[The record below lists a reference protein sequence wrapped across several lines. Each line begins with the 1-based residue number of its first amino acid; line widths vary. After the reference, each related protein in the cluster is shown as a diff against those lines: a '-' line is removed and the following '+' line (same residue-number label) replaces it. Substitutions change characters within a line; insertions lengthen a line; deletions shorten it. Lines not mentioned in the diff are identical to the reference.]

1 VSISANHFLRT
12 LLSPFLADHSSLF
25 IDHCFGVFMRIGFGY
40 DVHRLVPGRKL
51 ILGGVEIAHPQGLE
65 GHSDADVLLHAICDG
80 ILGALGDGDI
90 GRHFPNTD
98 PRYRGIS
105 SLVLLQTVA
114 ARVVERNLQ
123 VNNIDSTI
131 IAEEPRIAPYVS
143 QMAENIAGALKISP
157 GAVNIK
163 ATTSERL
170 GFVGEGRG
178 LVAFAVV
185 LLDSPGKSGPI

>member
-1 VSISANHFLRT
+1 
-12 LLSPFLADHSSLF
+12 
-25 IDHCFGVFMRIGFGY
+25 
-40 DVHRLVPGRKL
+40 RKL
-51 ILGGVEIAHPQGLE
+51 ILGGVEIAHPQALE
-65 GHSDADVLLHAICDG
+65 GHSDAYVLLHAICDG

-163 ATTSERL
+163 ATTSQRL

-178 LVAFAVV
+178 MAAFAVV

>member
-1 VSISANHFLRT
+1 
-12 LLSPFLADHSSLF
+12 
-25 IDHCFGVFMRIGFGY
+25 MRIGFGY

-80 ILGALGDGDI
+80 ILGALADGDI

-131 IAEEPRIAPYVS
+131 VAEEPRIAPYVS
-143 QMAENIAGALKISP
+143 QMVENIAGALKISP

-178 LVAFAVV
+178 LAAFAVV

>member
-1 VSISANHFLRT
+1 
-12 LLSPFLADHSSLF
+12 
-25 IDHCFGVFMRIGFGY
+25 MRIGFGY

-114 ARVVERNLQ
+114 ARVVARNLQ